1 MYSCEA
7 TCKKCG
13 HMALYTEN
21 ELWRIISIA
30 NDLEVELKDEEEKCN
45 ICGVLGPMKLVVR
58 NEGTSL
64 VVFEKIISP
73 TPTIGKS
80 PLQDLPVTIHPL
92 PKDFNVVY
100 NKPTMD
106 NPCIVCCAT
115 GKLEIQYKA
124 HKKEGDFKGVLVE
137 ECPMCDGKG
146 YFK

>member
-13 HMALYTEN
+13 HMTLHTED
-21 ELWRIISIA
+21 ELWRIVGIV
-30 NDLEVELKDEEEKCN
+30 NDIEVELKEEGEKCN
-45 ICGVLGPMKLVVR
+45 ICEECGPIELVVR
-58 NEGTSL
+58 NEALSL
-64 VVFEKIISP
+64 VIFEKIISP
-73 TPTIGKS
+73 
-80 PLQDLPVTIHPL
+80 LDLPITIHPL
-92 PKDFNVVY
+92 PKAPKDFNVVY

-115 GKLEIQYKA
+115 GKIHVQYKA

-137 ECPMCDGKG
+137 ECPICEGKG